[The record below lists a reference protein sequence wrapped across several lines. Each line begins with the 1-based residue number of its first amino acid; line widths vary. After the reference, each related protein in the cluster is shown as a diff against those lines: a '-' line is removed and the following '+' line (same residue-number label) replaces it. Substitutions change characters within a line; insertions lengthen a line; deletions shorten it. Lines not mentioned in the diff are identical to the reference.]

1 LNEVVQL
8 ENFISMIKHMHKDP
22 TPAAYR
28 ESLQTSWGLKQ
39 LQLRMAQW
47 RLKFRTPAG
56 VLQPEGIDGS
66 TLYSELKVKLLAL
79 LKLDAAPDPF
89 ILRCGYPSA

>member
-1 LNEVVQL
+1 
-8 ENFISMIKHMHKDP
+8 
-22 TPAAYR
+22 
-28 ESLQTSWGLKQ
+28 
-39 LQLRMAQW
+39 MAQW
-47 RLKFRTPAG
+47 RLKFRSPAG

-66 TLYSELKVKLLAL
+66 TLYSELKAKLLAL